1 MVVVVL
7 RQGGSHHCNFLMVSP
22 TSPHL
27 CPSLATSSRAHETD
41 RSHHAALCRHRCARA
56 RPTSRRL
63 PRWASGPSS
72 RTCRTASCRPT
83 PTAAETAR
91 LAADAGLGFRHIPV
105 TKAEAFSER
114 VVGGT
119 VTALGELDGPVLAH
133 CASGLRSAIAWAAA
147 ASRGQ
152 PVDAVLQKLAAAGLD
167 LEGLRHELEDQH
179 DPGNASPIPRAL
191 DVGA

>member
-1 MVVVVL
+1 MNRIVYITPHFAVTGALQPDDLARAAALGFRSIISNLPDGESQV
-7 RQGGSHHCNFLMVSP
+7 HP
-22 TSPHL
+22 TSQQ
-27 CPSLATSSRAHETD
+27 E
-41 RSHHAALCRHRCARA
+41 
-56 RPTSRRL
+56 
-63 PRWASGPSS
+63 
-72 RTCRTASCRPT
+72 
-83 PTAAETAR
+83 AR

-119 VTALGELDGPVLAH
+119 ASVLSELELPVLAH

-147 ASRGQ
+147 AARGQ
-152 PVDAVLQKLAAAGLD
+152 PVDAVLEKLAAAGLD

-179 DPGNASPIPRAL
+179 DPGHIGPVPPPL

>member
-1 MVVVVL
+1 MKRIV
-7 RQGGSHHCNFLMVSP
+7 RI
-22 TSPHL
+22 TPHFAVTGAL
-27 CPSLATSSRAHETD
+27 EPADFEVAAGMGFRSIISNLPDGELAAHP
-41 RSHHAALCRHRCARA
+41 AAAQA
-56 RPTSRRL
+56 
-63 PRWASGPSS
+63 
-72 RTCRTASCRPT
+72 
-83 PTAAETAR
+83 AR

-119 VTALGELDGPVLAH
+119 VTALSELDGPVLAH

-167 LEGLRHELEDQH
+167 LEGLRHEFEDQH
-179 DPGNASPIPRAL
+179 DPGHTNPIPRAL